1 MPTVSTARV
10 TSAATS
16 GSRSAGCSGLSGKT
30 CVPPLAC
37 SIAAIT
43 STTSSTRTRRSS
55 KVTSTRPT
63 ASFTA
68 AHSTPSRRSS
78 WRRSARRTEGP
89 PATAGVAS
97 SRCARPRDTHTRR
110 LRRAAGGSNIAFPAS
125 VSRSRL
131 PSVAS
136 STPAT
141 TAPAARAPA
150 LASTVAVYT
159 ADSAT
164 APAVARA
171 CRTGGATRDP
181 ASEAV
186 PAARPIPVAV
196 TWRAVRAARRARRAG
211 PGSPT
216 RRSSPRRVRASGTLR
231 RNRRRPQWRTGR
243 DRQVAREPRA
253 GAVASSAGRK
263 ASIASSST
271 VTSPGVPKQRRR
283 GQEGELTAVGCGDPD
298 RHHGRGVRGA
308 RRGAAASPATA
319 GTVRSGPTPT

>member
-30 CVPPLAC
+30 CVPPRAC
-37 SIAAIT
+37 SIAAMT

-89 PATAGVAS
+89 PATAGAAS

-136 STPAT
+136 STPVT

-196 TWRAVRAARRARRAG
+196 TWRAVPAARRASRPG

-216 RRSSPRRVRASGTLR
+216 SCSSRGPRRVGAPRTLR
-231 RNRRRPQWRTGR
+231 CTPRGAQCRTRRPFGRTINR
-243 DRQVAREPRA
+243 ADRAATTRPPPAR
-253 GAVASSAGRK
+253 
-263 ASIASSST
+263 T
-271 VTSPGVPKQRRR
+271 Q
-283 GQEGELTAVGCGDPD
+283 
-298 RHHGRGVRGA
+298 
-308 RRGAAASPATA
+308 
-319 GTVRSGPTPT
+319 